1 LVTARSV
8 LGAPTLVVAVALSL
22 PGVGSVTSPLTVAV
36 SETEAPV
43 NAESTEPVTVSVTES
58 LGLSVPSVQPVVVQV
73 EPVIAVMASPLLGA
87 SATVTP
93 VAVDGPLLVT
103 VTV

>member
-1 LVTARSV
+1 V
-8 LGAPTLVVAVALSL
+8 LGAPTLVVAVALLL
-22 PGVGSVTSPLTVAV
+22 PGVESVTSPLTVAV

-43 NAESTEPVTVSVTES
+43 NAGSTVPLTVSVTEL
-58 LGLSVPSVQPVVVQV
+58 LGFNVPIVQAGHRTGGTGDGGDR
-73 EPVIAVMASPLLGA
+73 ETAAGA